1 MGKRARRRF
10 SGERRAAALAILLAT
25 AVVWGCA
32 EPVPRID
39 PSGQRLFAP
48 PDPGEPYPPRELPA
62 RQTSCDPVEL
72 LLTPRTTVAP
82 VGSEVVLVAGVR
94 GADRYLRTNERVEW
108 TMAPGGVGEFV
119 ELDRHYFP
127 DLLLGDFTWPRKV
140 SATQVITSTSRQYL
154 RLTRG
159 TPTPAD
165 DVIVHR
171 GQTWVTVTSPVEGT
185 SYVTAFAPA
194 VYGWDR
200 HKQTAM
206 IHWLDAQWQFPPPAI
221 NAVGTRHVF
230 TTMVMRQSDQSP
242 RAGWVVRYTISGG
255 PPAAFAATGGPT
267 VDVQTDATGR
277 ANAEIYQPQPTCGT
291 NAIGILVIRPAGS
304 GGLTGPLVVGSG
316 GTSKTWSAPGLAL
329 RMSGPAIASARRH
342 RHVSLGAVE
351 PRRSARG
358 GHCRDRRNSR
368 GIFLPYQQACGRGRR
383 AHHPLAGPK
392 ARPRPVL
399 FHGIRSAGRSD
410 RERHQLCRSD
420 RRRRIAFAGV
430 RHDDRIGLSTR
441 WAGNRFG
448 NHGRAQTG
456 ATAGR
461 PVHSIANTR
470 GSGSH
475 TAGAGGK
482 GHRA

>member
-1 MGKRARRRF
+1 M
-10 SGERRAAALAILLAT
+10 
-25 AVVWGCA
+25 
-32 EPVPRID
+32 
-39 PSGQRLFAP
+39 
-48 PDPGEPYPPRELPA
+48 
-62 RQTSCDPVEL
+62 EL

-242 RAGWVVRYTISGG
+242 RAGWVVRYTIAADRLPRS
-255 PPAAFAATGGPT
+255 PQPAAQPSMCRPTPRAERTQDLPAATDLRHPMPS
-267 VDVQTDATGR
+267 A
-277 ANAEIYQPQPTCGT
+277 
-291 NAIGILVIRPAGS
+291 S
-304 GGLTGPLVVGSG
+304 
-316 GTSKTWSAPGLAL
+316 WS
-329 RMSGPAIASARRH
+329 SARP
-342 RHVSLGAVE
+342 V
-351 PRRSARG
+351 
-358 GHCRDRRNSR
+358 
-368 GIFLPYQQACGRGRR
+368 QA
-383 AHHPLAGPK
+383 A
-392 ARPRPVL
+392 
-399 FHGIRSAGRSD
+399 
-410 RERHQLCRSD
+410 
-420 RRRRIAFAGV
+420 
-430 RHDDRIGLSTR
+430 
-441 WAGNRFG
+441 
-448 NHGRAQTG
+448 
-456 ATAGR
+456 
-461 PVHSIANTR
+461 
-470 GSGSH
+470 
-475 TAGAGGK
+475 
-482 GHRA
+482 